1 LKIHPLTKLDF
12 SLTKKLESVELDRSL
27 TASQF
32 FRLVRRPG
40 LKRSQLPHRK
50 MTEAGQARVYSKA
63 LVEQNRKKS

>member
-1 LKIHPLTKLDF
+1 
-12 SLTKKLESVELDRSL
+12 L

-40 LKRSQLPHRK
+40 LKRSQLLHRE

-63 LVEQNRKKS
+63 LVEENRKKS